1 MKYDKHDRTSL
12 RVLIA
17 ELVQFDDRF
26 GGHDIAD
33 LAKLTL
39 NLVSRVRKTKLPE
52 TMVRDDLLRAQR
64 GLGQLSEMVDL
75 MIDATNHVEPT
86 EWTGMKH
93 SEMVADMLEQDKA
106 RRATKH

>member
-17 ELVQFDDRF
+17 ELSRFDDRF
-26 GGHDIAD
+26 GGHDTAD

-39 NLVSRVRKTKLPE
+39 NLISKIRNVKVPE
-52 TMVRDDLLRAQR
+52 TMIRDDLLRAQR
-64 GLGQLSEMVDL
+64 GLKYLTEMVDL
-75 MIDATNHVEPT
+75 MIEATDHVEPT

-93 SEMVADMLEQDKA
+93 SEMIADMLEQDKA

>member
-12 RVLIA
+12 KVLIA
-17 ELVQFDDRF
+17 ELYQFDDRF
-26 GGHDIAD
+26 GGHDTAD

-39 NLVSRVRKTKLPE
+39 NLTSMIRGQKRSE
-52 TMVRDDLLRAQR
+52 SMVRDDLLRAQR
-64 GLGQLSEMVDL
+64 GLEQLTEMVEL
-75 MIDATNHVEPT
+75 MIDATDHVEPT

-93 SEMVADMLEQDKA
+93 SEMIADMLEQDKA

>member
-17 ELVQFDDRF
+17 ELSLFDDRF
-26 GGHDIAD
+26 GGHDTAD

-39 NLVSRVRKTKLPE
+39 NLISRVRRSKLPE
-52 TMVRDDLLRAQR
+52 TMVRDELLRAQR
-64 GLGQLSEMVDL
+64 GLEQLSEMVDL
-75 MIDATNHVEPT
+75 MVEATDHVEQT